1 MFFLNTHGENVFSFS
16 SFDSLFFLGGGILYG
31 NIFLI

>member
-16 SFDSLFFLGGGILYG
+16 SFDSLFSFWGGGVYCMEIC
-31 NIFLI
+31 F